1 MTEISTS
8 VLFLVASLYGSGQ
21 APIAQIATNT
31 AEQATIEKLEDAEV
45 FTTRDPEVMEK
56 YLKQVYAG
64 DPVLID
70 IARCES
76 NFRQFDKNGQVV
88 RGKVDRNDI
97 GVMQINERY
106 HDGTA
111 KKLGLDI
118 HSTPGNIAYAKYLYD
133 KEGTKPWSASQKCW
147 SVGNTLAKK

>member
-1 MTEISTS
+1 MTEITTS

-21 APIAQIATNT
+21 TNIAQITT
-31 AEQATIEKLEDAEV
+31 DTTEQATIEKLEDTEV
-45 FTTRDPEVMEK
+45 FTTRDPAVMEK
-56 YLKQVYAG
+56 YLRQVYAG

-106 HDGTA
+106 HVDTA

-147 SVGNTLAKK
+147 SVGNALAKK